1 MSDMTLH
8 NEMLQQHLKLARRR
22 RNIRVLKRVALYVFL
37 FTFTFAVAFPFLWMI
52 SSAMKTKDEV
62 MNSFSL
68 IPNEFLWGNFLEAF
82 HGAPFGSYIFN
93 SLFTAL
99 VIVAIQIVNSAM
111 IAYALTQLKF
121 RGRGAMFAVIMATNM
136 LPAAA
141 TYVPSYIILANM
153 GLLNTYTGL
162 IISNCVYMFGIFLI
176 RQAFLQVNSS
186 LVEAAWVEG
195 AGHWHTLWHILVP
208 IAKSSFVTLGLLS
221 FVANYNNYMWPS
233 LITTRPQ
240 YYLISQGLR
249 LYFIEGGAYGIKW
262 PQIMAA
268 STFTVLP
275 LMILFFITQRWF
287 IQGISDSGVK
297 G

>member
-1 MSDMTLH
+1 MSVTIRQEDLALH
-8 NEMLQQHLKLARRR
+8 R
-22 RNIRVLKRVALYVFL
+22 RNRNKKILKKAVLYVFL
-37 FTFTFAVAFPFLWMI
+37 TAFTLAVSFPFLWMI
-52 SSAMKTKDEV
+52 SSALKTKDEV

-68 IPNEFLWGNFLEAF
+68 IPNEFLWGNFVEAF
-82 HGAPFGSYIFN
+82 NGAAFGQYIFN

-99 VIVAIQIVNSAM
+99 AIVAIQIVNSAM
-111 IAYALTQLKF
+111 IAYALTQLQF
-121 RGRGAMFAVIMATNM
+121 RGRGALFAVIMATNM

-153 GLLNTYTGL
+153 GLLNSYAGL
-162 IISNCVYMFGIFLI
+162 IISNCVYMFGIFLV
-176 RQAFLQVNSS
+176 RQSFLQVSRS

-208 IAKSSFVTLGLLS
+208 ITKSSFVTLGLLS
-221 FVANYNNYMWPS
+221 FVSNYNNYMWPS

-240 YYLISQGLR
+240 FYLISQGLR

-287 IQGISDSGVK
+287 IQGLSDSGVK

>member
-1 MSDMTLH
+1 MSEKIEVINLPGRI
-8 NEMLQQHLKLARRR
+8 KRRKF
-22 RNIRVLKRVALYVFL
+22 ILSRVALYTFLTL
-37 FTFTFAVAFPFLWMI
+37 FTFAMAFPFLWMM
-52 SSAMKTKDEV
+52 SSALKTKDEV

-68 IPNEFLWGNFLEAF
+68 FPKQWIWYNFVEAF
-82 HGAPFGSYIFN
+82 NGAAFGSYIFN
-93 SLFTAL
+93 SLLTA
-99 VIVAIQIVNSAM
+99 VCIVAIQVVNSAM
-111 IAYALTQLKF
+111 IGYALTQLEFK
-121 RGRGAMFAVIMATNM
+121 GRGALFAVIMGTNM

-141 TYVPSYIILANM
+141 TYVPSYIILARM

-162 IISNCVYMFGIFLI
+162 IISNCVYMFGIFLV
-176 RQAFLQVNSS
+176 RQAFLQVNKS
-186 LVEAAWVEG
+186 LVEASWVEG
-195 AGHWHTLWHILVP
+195 SSHWHTLWHVLVP
-208 IAKSSFVTLGLLS
+208 ITKSSFVTLGLLS

-249 LYFIEGGAYGIKW
+249 LYFIEGGSYGIKW

-275 LMILFFITQRWF
+275 LMILFFITQHWF
-287 IQGISDSGVK
+287 IQGLSDSGVK

>member
-1 MSDMTLH
+1 MRSALSKYKSPS
-8 NEMLQQHLKLARRR
+8 KLA
-22 RNIRVLKRVALYVFL
+22 KRILLYVFL
-37 FTFTFAVAFPFLWMI
+37 VLFTFMIAFPFLWMA
-52 SSAMKTKDEV
+52 SSSLKTKEEV

-68 IPNEFLWGNFLEAF
+68 IPETALWGNYAEAYND
-82 HGAPFGSYIFN
+82 ANFGQYILN
-93 SLFTAL
+93 SGLTAIL
-99 VIVAIQIVNSAM
+99 IVAIQIVNSAM
-111 IAYALTQLKF
+111 IAYALTQLQFK
-121 RGRGAMFAVIMATNM
+121 GRGLLFAIIMGTNM

-141 TYVPSYIILANM
+141 TYVPGYIILAKL
-153 GLLNTYTGL
+153 GLINSYTGL

-176 RQAFLQVNSS
+176 RQSFMQVNHS

-195 AGHWHTLWHILVP
+195 ANHWYTLWRILVP

-233 LITTRPQ
+233 LITTNPK
-240 YYLISQGLR
+240 YYLVSQGLR
-249 LYFIEGGAYGIKW
+249 LYFIEGGSYGIKW

-275 LMILFFITQRWF
+275 LMLLYFVTQHWF
-287 IQGISDSGVK
+287 IQGLSDSGVK

>member
-1 MSDMTLH
+1 MTVKAEVVNLPGRI
-8 NEMLQQHLKLARRR
+8 KRRKF
-22 RNIRVLKRVALYVFL
+22 IAGRVVLYTFLTL
-37 FTFTFAVAFPFLWMI
+37 FTVAMAFPFLWMI
-52 SSAMKTKDEV
+52 SSALKTKDEV

-68 IPNEFLWGNFLEAF
+68 IPSKWIWYNFVEAF
-82 HGAPFGSYIFN
+82 QGAPFGTYIFN
-93 SLFTAL
+93 SLFTA
-99 VIVAIQIVNSAM
+99 VCIVAIQIVNSAM
-111 IAYALTQLKF
+111 IGYALTQLEFK
-121 RGRGAMFAVIMATNM
+121 GRGLMFAVIMGTNM

-141 TYVPSYIILANM
+141 TYVPSYIILARM

-162 IISNCVYMFGIFLI
+162 IISNCVYMFGIFLV
-176 RQAFLQVNSS
+176 RQAFLQVNKS

-195 AGHWHTLWHILVP
+195 SSHWHTLWHVLVP
-208 IAKSSFVTLGLLS
+208 ITKSSFVTLGLLS

-249 LYFIEGGAYGIKW
+249 LYFIEGGSYGIKW

-275 LMILFFITQRWF
+275 LMLLFFVTQHWF
-287 IQGISDSGVK
+287 IQGLSDSGVK

>member
-1 MSDMTLH
+1 MSVAKIRLDLVPHKKMTA
-8 NEMLQQHLKLARRR
+8 KKIAG
-22 RNIRVLKRVALYVFL
+22 RVLLYTL
-37 FTFTFAVAFPFLWMI
+37 LTAFTIAMAFPFLWMI
-52 SSAMKTKDEV
+52 SSALKTKDEV

-68 IPNEFLWGNFLEAF
+68 IPNQFLWGNFAEAF
-82 HGAPFGSYIFN
+82 TGAPFGQYIFN
-93 SLFTAL
+93 SLFTAVCI
-99 VIVAIQIVNSAM
+99 VIIQIFNSAM

-121 RGRGAMFAVIMATNM
+121 KGRGVLFAVIMGTNM

-141 TYVPSYIILANM
+141 TYVPAYIILARMN
-153 GLLNTYTGL
+153 LINTYTGL

-176 RQAFLQVNSS
+176 RQAFLQVNKS

-195 AGHWHTLWHILVP
+195 AGHWHTLWHVLAP
-208 IAKSSFVTLGLLS
+208 ITKSSFVTLGLLS
-221 FVANYNNYMWPS
+221 FVANYNNYMWPT
-233 LITTRPQ
+233 LITTNPQ

-249 LYFIEGGAYGIKW
+249 LYFIEGGSYGIKW

-275 LMILFFITQRWF
+275 LMLLFFVTQHWF
-287 IQGISDSGVK
+287 IQGLSDSGVK

>member
-1 MSDMTLH
+1 MSVTTMQPDLTLY
-8 NEMLQQHLKLARRR
+8 R
-22 RNIRVLKRVALYVFL
+22 RNRRIRLLKKVLLYVFL
-37 FTFTFAVAFPFLWMI
+37 TAFTFAVAFPFLWMI
-52 SSAMKTKDEV
+52 SSALKTKDEV

-68 IPNEFLWGNFLEAF
+68 IPNKFLWGNFAEAF
-82 HGAPFGSYIFN
+82 HGAPFGQYIFN

-111 IAYALTQLKF
+111 IAYALTQLDF
-121 RGRGAMFAVIMATNM
+121 RGRGALFAVIMATNM

-153 GLLNTYTGL
+153 GLLNSYAGL
-162 IISNCVYMFGIFLI
+162 IISNCVYMFGIFLV
-176 RQAFLQVNSS
+176 RQAFLQVSRS

-195 AGHWHTLWHILVP
+195 ASHWHTLWHILVP
-208 IAKSSFVTLGLLS
+208 ITKSSFVTLGLLS
-221 FVANYNNYMWPS
+221 FVSNYNNYMWPS

-249 LYFIEGGAYGIKW
+249 LYFIEGGSYGIKW

>member
-1 MSDMTLH
+1 MTAKMEITNLPGRI
-8 NEMLQQHLKLARRR
+8 KRRKFIASR
-22 RNIRVLKRVALYVFL
+22 TALYIFLTL
-37 FTFTFAVAFPFLWMI
+37 FTFAMAFPFLWMM
-52 SSAMKTKDEV
+52 SSALKTKDEV

-68 IPNEFLWGNFLEAF
+68 LPREWIWYNFVEAF
-82 HGAPFGSYIFN
+82 NGAPFGQYIFN

-99 VIVAIQIVNSAM
+99 CIVAIQIVNSAM
-111 IAYALTQLKF
+111 IGYALTQLDFK
-121 RGRGAMFAVIMATNM
+121 GRGALFAVIMGTNM

-141 TYVPSYIILANM
+141 TYVPSYIILARMN
-153 GLLNTYTGL
+153 LLNSYTGL
-162 IISNCVYMFGIFLI
+162 IISNCVYMFGIFLV
-176 RQAFLQVNSS
+176 RQAFLQVNRS
-186 LVEAAWVEG
+186 LVEASWVEG
-195 AGHWHTLWHILVP
+195 SSHWHTLWHVLVP
-208 IAKSSFVTLGLLS
+208 ITKSSFVTLGLLS
-221 FVANYNNYMWPS
+221 FVANYNGYMWPS

-275 LMILFFITQRWF
+275 LMLLFFVTQHWF
-287 IQGISDSGVK
+287 IQGLSDSGVK

>member
-1 MSDMTLH
+1 MMAKAEIV
-8 NEMLQQHLKLARRR
+8 NRPGVIRRR
-22 RNIRVLKRVALYVFL
+22 KLIAGRTVLYVFL
-37 FTFTFAVAFPFLWMI
+37 TLFTVAMAFPFLWMM
-52 SSAMKTKDEV
+52 SSALKTKDEV

-68 IPNEFLWGNFLEAF
+68 LPKQWIWHNFVEAF
-82 HGAPFGSYIFN
+82 NGAPFGQYIFN
-93 SLFTAL
+93 SLFTAIC
-99 VIVAIQIVNSAM
+99 IVAIQVVNSAM
-111 IAYALTQLKF
+111 IGYALTQLEF
-121 RGRGAMFAVIMATNM
+121 RGRGVLFAVIMGTNM

-141 TYVPSYIILANM
+141 TYVPSYIILARM
-153 GLLNTYTGL
+153 GLLNSYAGL
-162 IISNCVYMFGIFLI
+162 IISNCVYMFGIFLV
-176 RQAFLQVNSS
+176 RQAFLQVNKS
-186 LVEAAWVEG
+186 LVEASWVEG
-195 AGHWHTLWHILVP
+195 SSHWHTLWHVLVP
-208 IAKSSFVTLGLLS
+208 ITKSSFVTLGLLS

-275 LMILFFITQRWF
+275 LMLLFFVTQHWF
-287 IQGISDSGVK
+287 IQGLSDSGVK

>member
-1 MSDMTLH
+1 MTVKAEIVNLPGRI
-8 NEMLQQHLKLARRR
+8 KRRKF
-22 RNIRVLKRVALYVFL
+22 IAGRVVLYTFLTL
-37 FTFTFAVAFPFLWMI
+37 FTIAMAFPFLWMI
-52 SSAMKTKDEV
+52 SSALKTKDEV

-68 IPNEFLWGNFLEAF
+68 IPSKWIWYNFVEAF
-82 HGAPFGSYIFN
+82 HGAPFGTYIFN
-93 SLFTAL
+93 SLFTA
-99 VIVAIQIVNSAM
+99 VCIVAIQILNSAM
-111 IAYALTQLKF
+111 IGYALTQLEFK
-121 RGRGAMFAVIMATNM
+121 GRGLMFAVIMGTNM

-141 TYVPSYIILANM
+141 TYVPSYIILARM

-162 IISNCVYMFGIFLI
+162 IISNCVYMFGIFLV
-176 RQAFLQVNSS
+176 RQAFLQVNKS

-195 AGHWHTLWHILVP
+195 SSHWHTLWHVLVP
-208 IAKSSFVTLGLLS
+208 ITKSSFVTLGLLS

-249 LYFIEGGAYGIKW
+249 LYFIEGGSYGIKW

-275 LMILFFITQRWF
+275 LMLLFFVTQHWF
-287 IQGISDSGVK
+287 IQGLSDSGVK

>member
-1 MSDMTLH
+1 MNT
-8 NEMLQQHLKLARRR
+8 KK
-22 RNIRVLKRVALYVFL
+22 IIGRVCLYLFL
-37 FTFTFAVAFPFLWMI
+37 TAFTFLMAFPFLWMI
-52 SSAMKTKDEV
+52 SSALKTKDEV
-62 MNSFSL
+62 LNSFSL
-68 IPNEFLWGNFLEAF
+68 IPQQFIWSNFAEAF
-82 HGAPFGSYIFN
+82 NGAPFGQYIFN
-93 SLFTAL
+93 SFFTAL
-99 VIVAIQIVNSAM
+99 CIVAIQIVNSAM
-111 IAYALTQLKF
+111 IAYALTQLDF
-121 RGRGAMFAVIMATNM
+121 RGRGLMFAIVMGTNM

-141 TYVPSYIILANM
+141 TYVPSYIILARM
-153 GLLNTYTGL
+153 GLLNSYTGL

-176 RQAFLQVNSS
+176 RQAFLQVNRS
-186 LVEAAWVEG
+186 LVEAARVEG
-195 AGHWHTLWHILVP
+195 SSHWHTLWTVLFP
-208 IAKSSFVTLGLLS
+208 ITKSSFVALGLLS

-275 LMILFFITQRWF
+275 LLILFFITQHWF
-287 IQGISDSGVK
+287 IQGLSDSGVK

>member
-1 MSDMTLH
+1 MSVTIRQEDLALH
-8 NEMLQQHLKLARRR
+8 R
-22 RNIRVLKRVALYVFL
+22 RNRNKKILKKAVLYVFL
-37 FTFTFAVAFPFLWMI
+37 TAFTLAVSFPFLWMI
-52 SSAMKTKDEV
+52 SSALKTKDEV

-68 IPNEFLWGNFLEAF
+68 IPNEFLWGNFVEAF
-82 HGAPFGSYIFN
+82 NGAAFGQYIFN

-99 VIVAIQIVNSAM
+99 AIVAIQIVNSAM
-111 IAYALTQLKF
+111 IAYALTQLQF
-121 RGRGAMFAVIMATNM
+121 RGRGALFAVIMATNM

-153 GLLNTYTGL
+153 GLLNSYAGL
-162 IISNCVYMFGIFLI
+162 IISNCVYMFGIFLV
-176 RQAFLQVNSS
+176 RQSFLQVSRS

-195 AGHWHTLWHILVP
+195 ASHWHTLWHILVP
-208 IAKSSFVTLGLLS
+208 ITKSSFVTLGLLS
-221 FVANYNNYMWPS
+221 FVSNYNNYMWPS

-240 YYLISQGLR
+240 FYLISQGLR

-287 IQGISDSGVK
+287 IQGLSDSGVK

>member
-1 MSDMTLH
+1 MSVAAMHHETALH
-8 NEMLQQHLKLARRR
+8 R
-22 RNIRVLKRVALYVFL
+22 RNRNVRILKKIVLYVFL
-37 FTFTFAVAFPFLWMI
+37 VIFTFAVAFPFLWMM
-52 SSAMKTKDEV
+52 SSALKTKDEV

-68 IPNEFLWGNFLEAF
+68 IPNEFLWGNFAEAF
-82 HGAPFGSYIFN
+82 TGAPFAQYIFN
-93 SLFTAL
+93 SLLTAL
-99 VIVAIQIVNSAM
+99 VIVAIQVVNSAM
-111 IAYALTQLKF
+111 IAYALTQLQF

-141 TYVPSYIILANM
+141 TYVPSYIILAEMN
-153 GLLNTYTGL
+153 LLNTYTGL
-162 IISNCVYMFGIFLI
+162 IISNCVYMFGIFLV
-176 RQAFLQVNSS
+176 RQAFMQVSKS

-195 AGHWHTLWHILVP
+195 ASHWHTLWHILVP
-208 IAKSSFVTLGLLS
+208 ITKSSFVTLGLLS

-275 LMILFFITQRWF
+275 LMILFFVTQRWF

>member
-1 MSDMTLH
+1 MTGGMTIAAM
-8 NEMLQQHLKLARRR
+8 NKRARSRK
-22 RNIRVLKRVALYVFL
+22 IVARVILYALLTL
-37 FTFTFAVAFPFLWMI
+37 FTFTMAFPFLWMM
-52 SSAMKTKDEV
+52 SSALKTKDEV

-68 IPNEFLWGNFLEAF
+68 IPNEFLWGNFAEAF
-82 HGAPFGSYIFN
+82 TGAPFAQYILN
-93 SLFTAL
+93 SGFTAIC
-99 VIVAIQIVNSAM
+99 IVAIQIFNSAL
-111 IAYALTQLKF
+111 IAYALTQLEF
-121 RGRGAMFAVIMATNM
+121 RGRGALFAVIMATNM

-141 TYVPSYIILANM
+141 TYVPAYIILARM
-153 GLLNTYTGL
+153 GLLNSYTGL

-176 RQAFLQVNSS
+176 RQAFLQINRS
-186 LVEAAWVEG
+186 LVEAAWAEG
-195 AGHWHTLWHILVP
+195 SSHWHTLWRVMVP

-249 LYFIEGGAYGIKW
+249 LYFIEGGSYGIKW

-268 STFTVLP
+268 ATFTVLP
-275 LMILFFITQRWF
+275 LMLLFFITQHWF

>member
-1 MSDMTLH
+1 MSERIEIVNLPGRI
-8 NEMLQQHLKLARRR
+8 KRRKF
-22 RNIRVLKRVALYVFL
+22 ILSRVALYTFLTL
-37 FTFTFAVAFPFLWMI
+37 FTFAMAFPFLWMM
-52 SSAMKTKDEV
+52 SSALKTKDEV

-68 IPNEFLWGNFLEAF
+68 FPKQWIWYNFVEAF
-82 HGAPFGSYIFN
+82 NGAAFGSYIFN
-93 SLFTAL
+93 SLLTA
-99 VIVAIQIVNSAM
+99 VCIVAIQVVNSAM
-111 IAYALTQLKF
+111 IGYALTQLEFK
-121 RGRGAMFAVIMATNM
+121 GRGTLFAVIMGTNM

-141 TYVPSYIILANM
+141 TYVPSYIILARM

-162 IISNCVYMFGIFLI
+162 IISNCVYMFGIFLV
-176 RQAFLQVNSS
+176 RQAFLQVNKS
-186 LVEAAWVEG
+186 LVEASWVEG
-195 AGHWHTLWHILVP
+195 SSHWHTLWHVLVP
-208 IAKSSFVTLGLLS
+208 ITKSSFVTLGLLS

-249 LYFIEGGAYGIKW
+249 LYFIEGGSYGIKW

-275 LMILFFITQRWF
+275 LMILFFITQHWF
-287 IQGISDSGVK
+287 IQGLSDSGVK

>member
-1 MSDMTLH
+1 MTAKAQIV
-8 NEMLQQHLKLARRR
+8 NRPGIIKRRKF
-22 RNIRVLKRVALYVFL
+22 IAGRVTLYTLLTL
-37 FTFTFAVAFPFLWMI
+37 FTIAMAFPFLWMM
-52 SSAMKTKDEV
+52 SSALKTKDEV

-68 IPNEFLWGNFLEAF
+68 LPKEWIWYNFVEAF
-82 HGAPFGSYIFN
+82 QGAPFGRYIWN

-99 VIVAIQIVNSAM
+99 CIVAIQIINSAM
-111 IAYALTQLKF
+111 IGYSLTQLRFK
-121 RGRGAMFAVIMATNM
+121 GRGLMFAVIMGTNM

-141 TYVPSYIILANM
+141 TYVPSYIILAKM
-153 GLLNTYTGL
+153 KLLNSYGGL
-162 IISNCVYMFGIFLI
+162 ILSNCVYMFGIFLV
-176 RQAFLQVNSS
+176 RQAFLQVNRS
-186 LVEAAWVEG
+186 LVEASWVEG
-195 AGHWHTLWHILVP
+195 SSHWHTLWHVLVP
-208 IAKSSFVTLGLLS
+208 ITKSSFVTLGLLS

-275 LMILFFITQRWF
+275 LMLLFFVTQHWF
-287 IQGISDSGVK
+287 IQGLSDSGVK